1 MNKLRVYEPIFV
13 DISATPKDYARWLAS
28 DELLVSSIFNT
39 LQGEGPFAGE
49 RAMFLRLAGC
59 QYGGKG
65 IAGPGCRFCDTD
77 FRFDRGGAW
86 TKESLIKKIDQE
98 HPGPM
103 SARPHERLLVITG
116 GEPLLQDNLLEFVC
130 TVQQELLDV
139 CIQVESNG
147 LRHMPLPLDVFLVVS
162 PKIPERRDVAN
173 LKYSHPAPGVLERA
187 DCLKILVSADESS
200 PYHKLPYF
208 LDEYLESS
216 RVVRSPQLVYLSPIN
231 VYRQRPDGPASIWD
245 KTVIDHEQ
253 SAENHAYAAQLCI
266 EHGYRLSVQQHLF
279 ASIL

>member
-1 MNKLRVYEPIFV
+1 MTYEPIFV
-13 DISATPKDYARWLAS
+13 DTPISPKAYEDLEPNW
-28 DELLVSSIFNT
+28 LLVSSIFNT

-49 RAMFLRLAGC
+49 RATFLRLAGC

-65 IAGPGCRFCDTD
+65 LAGPGCRFCDTD
-77 FRFDRGGAW
+77 FRFDHGKTLTFSA
-86 TKESLIKKIDQE
+86 LIKKINSE

-103 SARPHERLLVITG
+103 SSRPRGRLLVITG

-130 TVQQELLDV
+130 DVQQELPDI

-147 LRHMPLPLDVFLVVS
+147 LRHMPLPLDLYLVVS
-162 PKIPERRDVAN
+162 PKVPERYNVPN
-173 LKYSHPAPGVLERA
+173 PKYAHPAPGVLERA

-208 LDEYLESS
+208 LDEYLDSS
-216 RVVRSPQLVYLSPIN
+216 RVGRSPRPIYLSPIN
-231 VYRQRPDGPASIWD
+231 VYRQRPEGAPSIWE
-245 KTVIDHEQ
+245 KTLIDHEQ
-253 SAENHAYAAQLCI
+253 SAANHAYAAHLCI

-279 ASIL
+279 AAIL